1 MNASSSRHMAPLPAR
16 RGRLGAGW
24 RGLPRRGEL
33 LLDSLVQAGQGAG
46 FRLVGV
52 LLACL
57 WSLCVVAH
65 GDDHTAGVK
74 PDGSVIASSVVV
86 PYSHFASPQARA
98 FFPKMLAAQ
107 AKAPPLSAPI
117 EQSRRF
123 YDRLN
128 SDRAAR
134 MRKLYPV
141 TIRHDTIAGVGADVV
156 LPAQGVSEANR
167 HRVLINLHGGA
178 FLWGAGSGGLVEA
191 IPIASLGRI
200 EVVTLDYRQGPEH
213 TFPAASED
221 VEAVYRKLLETH
233 RPGEIGIYGCSA
245 GGALTAEAVARFI
258 ARKLPVPGAIG
269 TFCASLLNPSG
280 DSAYVGPLLNGEGV
294 PENPLDLLALPYF
307 RGVDSR
313 DPMVQPGLSP
323 ALLRHFPPTL
333 LITGTRDMA
342 MSSVVYSDTLL
353 VQAGVPAELH
363 VWEGMWHSFFSDPEL
378 PESQQAYRTIVAF
391 FERHLAPPQEE
402 AHP

>member
-1 MNASSSRHMAPLPAR
+1 MNVRA
-16 RGRLGAGW
+16 LG
-24 RGLPRRGEL
+24 
-33 LLDSLVQAGQGAG
+33 LV
-46 FRLVGV
+46 V
-52 LLACL
+52 LACL
-57 WSLCVVAH
+57 FAASARA
-65 GDDHTAGVK
+65 GDKAGVR
-74 PDGSVIASSVVV
+74 PDGAVTAPSVTI
-86 PYSHFASPQARA
+86 PYSRFASPQARA
-98 FFPKMLAAQ
+98 FFPKMLAAGAQ
-107 AKAPPLSAPI
+107 APPLGAPI

-141 TIRHDTIAGVGADVV
+141 TVRHETIAGVGADVV
-156 LPAQGVSEANR
+156 TPAQGVSAANR

-200 EVVTLDYRQGPEH
+200 QVITLDYRQGPEH
-213 TFPAASED
+213 RFPAASED
-221 VEAVYRKLLETH
+221 VEAVYRKLLETY

-245 GGALTAEAVARFI
+245 GGILTGEAVARFI
-258 ARKLPVPGAIG
+258 ADKLPVPGAIG
-269 TFCASLLNPSG
+269 TFCGSLVTIAG
-280 DSAYVGPLLNGEGV
+280 DSAYVGPLLNGQGV
-294 PENPLDLLALPYF
+294 PQEPLDLVQLPYF
-307 RGVDSR
+307 HGVDAN

-323 ALLRHFPPTL
+323 GLLKHFPPTL

-342 MSSVVYSDTLL
+342 LSSVVHSQALL
-353 VQAGVPAELH
+353 SQAGVEAELH